1 MTGPPTF
8 CGPPAETEEGIGALS
23 LPGLLAETAARH
35 ADREAC
41 CFHGPAGRVR
51 LTYAELAAR
60 ADAVAAGL
68 AACGVRP
75 GARVALLM
83 GNRPEWVAAAFGVT
97 AAGAVL
103 VPLNTYYEPPELAY
117 VLGHCGAEAIV
128 CQSGLAGHDWLA
140 QLDAMRADLPAL
152 RVVVVLDPP
161 PGRPDLVAW
170 EDLIGEGGG
179 VGGGVTVRPE
189 DPAVAIYT
197 SGTTARPKGVLHAHR
212 APALQSWRFARELSL
227 DPTCRVWSAFP
238 FFWTAGFCMV
248 MGATLAAGGCLV
260 LQERFEPGE
269 ALRLLEA
276 ERVTTPHAWPHQAAQ
291 LEDHPDWARRDLSSI
306 RQAEAFGSFGRHPAV
321 RLSDTWSPRSAYGLS
336 ETFTIVSS
344 WPARS
349 PPEEREGHQGR
360 ILPGNCVRIIDP
372 DTGEALP
379 AGAEGEIAVRGPTLM
394 LGYVG
399 VPPAATFDADGFF
412 RTGDAGWVDDAGR
425 LHWTGRADELIK
437 TGGANVSPVEIEEA
451 LVRHPGLKAAVAVGV
466 PDPLLGEV
474 VVVCAVRHEGATVGE
489 DDVRGF
495 LRGRL
500 ASYKIP
506 RHVLFVDEAE
516 LSFTGNRKIRARE
529 LRRLAAARLGRPAT
543 A

>member
-8 CGPPAETEEGIGALS
+8 CGPPAETEEGIGAFT

-41 CFHGPAGRVR
+41 CFHGPTGRVR
-51 LTYAELAAR
+51 LTYAELAAQ
-60 ADAVAAGL
+60 AGAVAAGL
-68 AACGVRP
+68 AARGVRP

-83 GNRPEWVAAAFGVT
+83 GNRPEWVVTAFGVT

-103 VPLNTYYEPPELAY
+103 VPLNTYYEPPELSY

-128 CQSGLAGHDWLA
+128 CQRGLAGHDWLA
-140 QLDAMRADLPAL
+140 QLDDMRADLPAL

-161 PGRPDLVAW
+161 PGRADLVAW
-170 EDLIGEGGG
+170 EELLGAGDVTGQAD
-179 VGGGVTVRPE
+179 VGPD

-269 ALRLLEA
+269 ALWLLEA

-306 RQAEAFGSFGRHPAV
+306 RQAEVFGSFGRHPTV
-321 RLSDTWSPRSAYGLS
+321 RLTDAWSPRSAYGLS

-360 ILPGNCVRIIDP
+360 ILPGNCVRIVDP
-372 DTGEALP
+372 GTGAALP

-399 VPPAATFDADGFF
+399 VPAAATFDADGFF
-412 RTGDAGWVDDAGR
+412 RTGDAGWVDEAGR

-474 VVVCAVRHEGATVGE
+474 VVVCAVRHEGATVDE

-495 LRGRL
+495 LRGRV

-506 RHVLFVDEAE
+506 RHVLFVDEAD

-529 LRRLAAARLGRPAT
+529 LRRLAAARLGRTAT